1 MKFKTKLRLYEL
13 KKHRELYY
21 EAGFQLQDGS
31 EIVSA
36 FLPRST
42 LVRALQFSRSKHLIG
57 LSDFIGCTHCEMHSL
72 SHKYPAGNRLTNEIQ
87 KGI

>member
-13 KKHRELYY
+13 KNTELFY

-31 EIVSA
+31 DIVSA

-42 LVRALQFSRSKHLIG
+42 PVRALQFSRSKHLIG
-57 LSDFIGCTHCEMHSL
+57 PSDFIGCTHYEMHSL
-72 SHKYPAGNRLTNEIQ
+72 SHKYPAGNILTTKVQ